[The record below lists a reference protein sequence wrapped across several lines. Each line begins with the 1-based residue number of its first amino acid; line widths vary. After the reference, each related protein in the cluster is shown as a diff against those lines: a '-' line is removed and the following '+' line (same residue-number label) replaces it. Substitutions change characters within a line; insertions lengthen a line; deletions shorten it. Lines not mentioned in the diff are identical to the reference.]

1 MPNFEF
7 KARDSGG
14 AQQSGVMQADSIAA
28 VVNQLRS
35 RDWLVVNVQPQRGGT
50 GGSPRSA
57 SGLLAQLPFSG
68 PRSVHVELS
77 LQQIAVMLR
86 SGLTLL
92 AALTTVAEQ
101 AGRASMRRVW
111 RKVIDDVQE
120 GVSLSEAM
128 SRGRC
133 FPDYVVRLVRVG
145 EQTGVLES
153 VLTRGAQMMQV
164 RREAK
169 RDITTAMAYPVVV
182 VFAALGVTAYMV
194 VYLIPKLGN
203 FLRSIGKELPA
214 MTQML
219 VDIADFVQAYGLY
232 VLGGIIAAVVSFAL
246 LYMSDFGRLWTD
258 RLALRIPVV
267 GKVLRISGTTTFS
280 QSLSTL
286 LRSGVSLLDSLV
298 TVEQMHYNRHLAVQV
313 QQARESIM
321 QGGSLA
327 DSLTVKG
334 AYMPLLVSMAA
345 VGEESGSLDDVMEE
359 VSEFHQTQLRSV
371 IRNLSAWATPAVTV
385 VVGGIVGF
393 VYIAFFMAL
402 FAAGA

>member
-1 MPNFEF
+1 MTNFEF
-7 KARDSGG
+7 KARDGSGG
-14 AQQSGVMQADSIAA
+14 QQAGVIQADSMAT
-28 VVNQLRS
+28 VVDQLRS
-35 RDWLVVNVQPQRGGT
+35 RGWLIVNVQPQRGAGD
-50 GGSPRSA
+50 GRAGLKSD
-57 SGLLAQLPFSG
+57 LLAQLPFAG

-86 SGLTLL
+86 GGLTLL
-92 AALTTVAEQ
+92 SALTTVAEQ
-101 AGRASMRRVW
+101 ASRASMRRVW
-111 RKVIDDVQE
+111 SKVIDDVQE

-145 EQTGVLES
+145 EHTGVLES
-153 VLTRGAQMMQV
+153 VLTRGAQMMQA

-169 RDITTAMAYPVVV
+169 RDMMTAMAYPAVV
-182 VFAALGVTAYMV
+182 VFAAFGVTAYMV
-194 VYLIPKLGN
+194 VHLIPKLGN

-219 VDIADFVQAYGLY
+219 VDVADFVQAYGMY
-232 VLGGIIAAVVSFAL
+232 ILGGIVAAVVTFVL
-246 LYMSDFGRLWTD
+246 FYMSDFGRLWVD

-286 LRSGVSLLDSLV
+286 LRSGVSVLDSLV
-298 TVEQMHYNRHLAVQV
+298 TVEQMHYNRHLAAQV

-327 DSLTVKG
+327 DSLTIRG
-334 AYMPLLVSMAA
+334 AYTPLLVSMAA

-359 VSEFHQTQLRSV
+359 VAEFHQAQLRSV
-371 IRNLSAWATPAVTV
+371 IRNLSAWATPVVTV

>member
-7 KARDSGG
+7 NARDAGG
-14 AQQSGVMQADSIAA
+14 GQQTGVIQADSMTA
-28 VVNQLRS
+28 VVDQLRS
-35 RDWLVVNVQPQRGGT
+35 RGWLIVNVQPQRDSGGGRAGLST
-50 GGSPRSA
+50 D
-57 SGLLAQLPFSG
+57 LLAKLPFAG

-86 SGLTLL
+86 GGLTLL
-92 AALTTVAEQ
+92 SALTTVAEQ

-111 RKVIDDVQE
+111 SKVIDDVQE
-120 GVSLSEAM
+120 GISLSEAM

-153 VLTRGAQMMQV
+153 VLTRGAQMMQA

-169 RDITTAMAYPVVV
+169 RDMMTAMAYPAVVA
-182 VFAALGVTAYMV
+182 FAAFGVTAYMV

-219 VDIADFVQAYGLY
+219 VDVADFVQAYGLY
-232 VLGGIIAAVVSFAL
+232 ILGGIVAAAVAFAL
-246 LYMSDFGRLWTD
+246 FYMSDFGRLCVD
-258 RLALRIPVV
+258 RLVLRVPVV
-267 GKVLRISGTTTFS
+267 GKVFRVSGTTTFS

-286 LRSGVSLLDSLV
+286 LRSGVSVLDSLV
-298 TVEQMHYNRHLAVQV
+298 TVEQMHYNRHLAAQV
-313 QQARESIM
+313 QQARENIM

-334 AYMPLLVSMAA
+334 AYMPLLVSMTA

-359 VSEFHQTQLRSV
+359 VAEFHQAQLRSV
-371 IRNLSAWATPAVTV
+371 IRNLSAWATPVVTV
-385 VVGGIVGF
+385 VVGGVVGF